1 MRALRGSS
9 HLLALRFEILRYYV
23 AIISLAAF
31 QKYIQYTSTFR
42 ILQRY
47 IIGINPS
54 RFVLTNSRTL
64 LKFIVHRV
72 LTMLLPFH
80 NLDFQIFNVWPRKQ
94 IFFNL
99 RFSIL
104 KSSILKQCCNFSSFE
119 RSKIYHDP
127 RVLVS
132 KSKHIFIARSMNTHA
147 NSPQNKGDS
156 SNFLITKTKKS
167 IEEI

>member
-1 MRALRGSS
+1 MSQIQS
-9 HLLALRFEILRYYV
+9 IYQTQFEFEFQIYKHSLLKNGWNTYFFLIFHFHIV
-23 AIISLAAF
+23 
-31 QKYIQYTSTFR
+31 
-42 ILQRY
+42 

-54 RFVLTNSRTL
+54 RFVLKNSRTL

-80 NLDFQIFNVWPRKQ
+80 NLDFQIFNVWPRKK